1 MAQRNKPPTPNYQH
15 KITGALEI
23 SNLSLVIHN
32 SEFTDLTHTY
42 FSLEFYLDWHKVAMD
57 ESTDTYAFDVGSVQD
72 VGELHPL
79 M

>member
-1 MAQRNKPPTPNYQH
+1 M
-15 KITGALEI
+15 
-23 SNLSLVIHN
+23 SLVIHN

-57 ESTDTYAFDVGSVQD
+57 ESTDTYAFGVGSVQD